1 MPRPEILFRGA
12 QIVQR
17 NSDSSESSSEVN
29 RTRFL
34 KLINRSRFLM
44 VTVTRFLKLI
54 DRTRFLKLIDRT
66 RFLKL
71 IDRTRFLNLINR
83 TSFLKMLL
91 DVSSRKSRAGEM
103 VLIMPLLS
111 SKEKNV

>member
-1 MPRPEILFRGA
+1 MKLPCLPRPEILFRGA

-34 KLINRSRFLM
+34 KLI
-44 VTVTRFLKLI
+44 
-54 DRTRFLKLIDRT
+54 DRTRFLKLIDRP
-66 RFLKL
+66 
-71 IDRTRFLNLINR
+71 RFLNLING

>member
-66 RFLKL
+66 RFL
-71 IDRTRFLNLINR
+71 NLINR

-111 SKEKNV
+111 SQEKNV

>member
-54 DRTRFLKLIDRT
+54 DRTRFL
-66 RFLKL
+66 
-71 IDRTRFLNLINR
+71 NLINR

>member
-54 DRTRFLKLIDRT
+54 DRTRFLKLIDRP
-66 RFLKL
+66 
-71 IDRTRFLNLINR
+71 RFLNLING

-91 DVSSRKSRAGEM
+91 NVSCRKSRAGEM

>member
-1 MPRPEILFRGA
+1 MKLPCLPRPEILFRGA

-54 DRTRFLKLIDRT
+54 DRTRFL
-66 RFLKL
+66 
-71 IDRTRFLNLINR
+71 NLINR

>member
-54 DRTRFLKLIDRT
+54 DRTRFL
-66 RFLKL
+66 
-71 IDRTRFLNLINR
+71 NLINR

-91 DVSSRKSRAGEM
+91 DVSSRKSRAREM

>member
-29 RTRFL
+29 
-34 KLINRSRFLM
+34 
-44 VTVTRFLKLI
+44 
-54 DRTRFLKLIDRT
+54 RT

>member
-54 DRTRFLKLIDRT
+54 DRTRFL
-66 RFLKL
+66 
-71 IDRTRFLNLINR
+71 NLINR

-91 DVSSRKSRAGEM
+91 DVSCRKSRAGEM